1 LLFQIPQWFFLALFL
16 WFLADRNAVSLW
28 VSQGFFILWIVKDLV
43 IFPWVRRAYTNDA
56 KTGTEQLIGA
66 KAVAQE
72 RLNPEGFVKI
82 NGELWKARLD
92 PVDQSV
98 SPKSIVK
105 VRAANGLTLIVEAE
119 NRHLE
124 QLKSY

>member
-1 LLFQIPQWFFLALFL
+1 MPL
-16 WFLADRNAVSLW
+16 WASR
-28 VSQGFFILWIVKDLV
+28 GFFIIWIVKDLV

-82 NGELWKARLD
+82 NGELWKARID
-92 PVDQSV
+92 PVDQIV
-98 SPKSIVK
+98 SPNSIVR
-105 VRAANGLTLIVEAE
+105 VRAANGLTLIVETE
-119 NRHLE
+119 NGHLE
-124 QLKSY
+124 KLKSH

>member
-1 LLFQIPQWFFLALFL
+1 MPL
-16 WFLADRNAVSLW
+16 WASR
-28 VSQGFFILWIVKDLV
+28 GFFIIWIVKDLV

-98 SPKSIVK
+98 SPKRIVK
-105 VRAANGLTLIVEAE
+105 VRAANGLTLVVEAE
-119 NRHLE
+119 DRYLE
-124 QLKSY
+124 KPKSH